1 MTGIKPEAFS
11 YCPDIQTID
20 LSDTKVTVIPE
31 ECFTGSSSLMEV
43 VLPES
48 VSGIDSKAFGP
59 IPVQSILARA
69 CYYYNDKYVFLPYPS
84 LLICRTKVL
93 SRIMSNRFPS
103 TKSSFRMESI
113 FSSNP

>member
-1 MTGIKPEAFS
+1 MCENPWEQGKLLVRRVKSITQVGA
-11 YCPDIQTID
+11 T
-20 LSDTKVTVIPE
+20 SDQAVAWVSSETVN
-31 ECFTGSSSLMEV
+31 GGV
-43 VLPES
+43 
-48 VSGIDSKAFGP
+48 DSKAFGP

-93 SRIMSNRFPS
+93 SRIMNNRFPS